1 MRRPR
6 KENAPTAA
14 TVRGA
19 QDAGRHSHEKRGNL
33 IVGDDARHDQPAAL
47 AEGWL
52 QRARSGKAHPDEL
65 ARLLARLPNGAAL
78 RTFCRVIEQSLR
90 GCHDR

>member
-19 QDAGRHSHEKRGNL
+19 QDAGWHSHEKLGNL
-33 IVGDDARHDQPAAL
+33 IVGDGVRHDQPAAL
-47 AEGWL
+47 AEAWR
-52 QRARSGKAHPDEL
+52 QRARSGNARLDEL
-65 ARLLARLPNGAAL
+65 ARLLAKLPNGTAL
-78 RTFCRVIEQSLR
+78 RAFCRVIEQSLQ
-90 GCHDR
+90 GCHGR